1 MDHRSDLFALGLVLL
16 ELLTGKHLF
25 WLTEVDLRELGTDMA
40 ALSSEAME
48 LLHEAVQ
55 SRWNCTSRSP

>member
-1 MDHRSDLFALGLVLL
+1 VLL